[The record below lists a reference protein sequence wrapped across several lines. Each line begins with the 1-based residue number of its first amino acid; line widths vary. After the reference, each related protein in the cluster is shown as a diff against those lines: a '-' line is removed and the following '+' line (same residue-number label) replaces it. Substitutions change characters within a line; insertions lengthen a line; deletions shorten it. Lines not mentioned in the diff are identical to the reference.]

1 LRSLAAGKVASI
13 DPHKRL
19 QVAPDLAVEIASPSD
34 RPDDLMCKVRQYLSA
49 GTATVLV
56 IYPEAHLAYLH
67 RGGKVEVFERGP
79 MEILPGFKLDL
90 AEILG

>member
-1 LRSLAAGKVASI
+1 
-13 DPHKRL
+13 
-19 QVAPDLAVEIASPSD
+19 
-34 RPDDLMCKVRQYLSA
+34 M
-49 GTATVLV
+49 

-79 MEILPGFKLDL
+79 TEILPGFKLDL

>member
-1 LRSLAAGKVASI
+1 MRKV
-13 DPHKRL
+13 
-19 QVAPDLAVEIASPSD
+19 Q
-34 RPDDLMCKVRQYLSA
+34 QYPSA
-49 GTATVLV
+49 GTATVLM